1 MPKKRYDKSIYA
13 LILAGGTGTRLW
25 PHSRRTRPKQFLPL
39 ISSRTML
46 QETVDRILPIIP
58 GDHVFVVTN
67 AGHTQTVCEQLP
79 NVPAENIIGE
89 IEGHGTA
96 PSIGLRG
103 LHIGKLDPDAV
114 MISLHADHFIARPA
128 DFRRAVLH
136 ATQIACEGYLVTLGI
151 KPSHPE
157 TGYGYIH
164 RGELIQQVGDQP
176 VYRVAQFLEKPDAAT
191 AQRFV
196 ESGEYYW
203 NSGIFAWK
211 MTTLWEEYEHY
222 QTKLCAQLR
231 AIGKDLGTRREKST
245 TKRVWGKIITE
256 TIDVG
261 IMERSQRVVT
271 LPIDVGWSDVGSW
284 ATLLDLL
291 PTNQENNVVVGEHIG
306 VDTTST
312 LVYSPNRLVATVGL
326 QDMIVVDAGDAI
338 LVCPK
343 SRAQEVKHLVEALKK
358 NHKQKYL

>member
-1 MPKKRYDKSIYA
+1 MPQNKKTNSIYA

-25 PHSRRTRPKQFLPL
+25 PRSRKMRPKQLLPL

-46 QETVDRILPIIP
+46 QETVDRILPLIHA
-58 GDHVFVVTN
+58 DHVFIVTN
-67 AGHTQTVCEQLP
+67 AGYTKETRQQLP
-79 NVPAENIIGE
+79 NVPPENVIGE

-96 PSIGLRG
+96 PSIGLGG
-103 LHIGKLDPDAV
+103 LYIDKLDPDAI
-114 MISLHADHFIARPA
+114 MISLHADHFIAHPA
-128 DFRRAVLH
+128 DFRRALANAAQV
-136 ATQIACEGYLVTLGI
+136 AREGYLVTLGI

-164 RGELIQQVGDQP
+164 RGELVEQAGDQP

-191 AQRFV
+191 AARFV

-211 MTTLWEEYEHY
+211 LTTLWEEYDHY
-222 QTKLCAQLR
+222 QSKLCAQLR
-231 AIGKDLGTRREKST
+231 TIAKDLGTRKEKST
-245 TKRVWGKIITE
+245 LKRVWDKIANE

-261 IMERSQRVVT
+261 IMEKSQRVVT

-291 PTNQENNVVVGEHIG
+291 PANRENNVVVGEHIG

-312 LVYSPNRLVATVGL
+312 LVYSPNRLIATVGL
-326 QDMIVVDAGDAI
+326 RDMIVVDAGDAI

-343 SRAQEVKHLVEALKK
+343 DRAQQVKHLVDALKK
-358 NHKQKYL
+358 NNKHKYL